1 MDALYSGITG
11 LNGFQSAL
19 NTQSNNIS
27 NVNTVGFKSDN
38 ISFADQMYQNAVGR
52 GVRLDT
58 VDKNFTQ
65 GNVKITGATYDLA
78 IEGKG
83 FFLVKEDGKEEVLF
97 TRAGNFRMTEDGTLR
112 LPNGAQVQGLPAQSN
127 PLDNLS
133 TDGNYIF
140 TTEYTKFLGSQII
153 KTQNGDVVETINS
166 KSTDYTQTAAND
178 DEALKGNNYKTRESK
193 IIDIDALASAYK
205 SELTAYSALALDG
218 VAPVN
223 QVSTFAFD
231 ATQLNSVL
239 DSMLDSVEITI
250 GTKTYSKP
258 FRENANETLK
268 DLADAISQT
277 KGITASVD
285 ANNLLTITSMI
296 PGAKINVSN
305 PVVFNGASPSNLVPV
320 VNTTEAV
327 AGSGRL
333 KVEAMELA
341 LKKAIERAE
350 GKFLKLSTVVD
361 STDLA
366 NKSVQELQM
375 KLDNLDISDNPFG
388 EAEFENGIMYLRQ
401 GDNRFVVGKIV
412 TAMFSN
418 EMGLEP
424 QGGNLYSATLD
435 SGEMIF
441 ATNEN
446 RILSKTL
453 ELSNSD
459 LSKSLVDLMVYQR
472 AFEANSKSVTTSD
485 EFLKTALS
493 LKK

>member
-1 MDALYSGITG
+1 MMDALYSGITG

-112 LPNGAQVQGLPAQSN
+112 LPNGAQVQGLPAQSTSS
-127 PLDNLS
+127 LSSDDNF
-133 TDGNYIF
+133 IF
-140 TTEYTKFLGSQII
+140 TANYSKFLGSQII

-193 IIDIDALASAYK
+193 IIDIDTLASAYK
-205 SELTAYSALALDG
+205 NELTAYSALALDG
-218 VAPVN
+218 VAPTN
-223 QVSTFAFD
+223 QVSTIAFD
-231 ATQLNSVL
+231 TTQL

-250 GTKTYSKP
+250 GTKTYSQP
-258 FRENANETLK
+258 FRESANETLK
-268 DLADAISQT
+268 DLADAISQA
-277 KGITASVD
+277 KGMTAFVD
-285 ANNLLTITSMI
+285 ANDVLTVTSMI
-296 PGAKINVSN
+296 PGAKVTVSN
-305 PVVFNGASPSNLVPV
+305 PIIFNGASPSFPLPILT
-320 VNTTEAV
+320 TTEAV
-327 AGSGRL
+327 VGSGRL

-341 LKKAIERAE
+341 LKNVIERAE

-412 TAMFSN
+412 TAMFAN
-418 EMGLEP
+418 ELGLEP
-424 QGGNLYSATLD
+424 KGGNLYSATLD
-435 SGEMIF
+435 SGGLIF
-441 ATNEN
+441 VANEN
-446 RILSKTL
+446 KILSKSL
-453 ELSNSD
+453 ELSNTD
-459 LSKSLVDLMVYQR
+459 LSQGMVDLMVFQR

-485 EFLKTALS
+485 EFLKTALA

>member
-19 NTQSNNIS
+19 NTQSNNIA
-27 NVNTVGFKSDN
+27 NVNTVAYKSDN
-38 ISFADQMYQNAVGR
+38 ISFADQMYQNAIGR
-52 GVRLDT
+52 GVKVDT

-193 IIDIDALASAYK
+193 IIDIDALSSAYK
-205 SELTAYSALALDG
+205 NELVLYSTQAVDG
-218 VAPVN
+218 VAPTN
-223 QVSTFAFD
+223 QKSTIAFD
-231 ATQLNSVL
+231 VAEL
-239 DSMLDSVEITI
+239 DGMLDSVEITI
-250 GTKTYSKP
+250 GTTTLSQP
-258 FRENANETLK
+258 FRESANETLK
-268 DLADAISQT
+268 DLADKISQI
-277 KGITASVD
+277 KGVTASVD
-285 ANNLLTITSMI
+285 GNNVLTVESMI
-296 PGAKINVSN
+296 PGTKINVSD
-305 PVVFNGASPSNLVPV
+305 PMIFNGASPSNLVPV

-435 SGEMIF
+435 SGEMFF

>member
-1 MDALYSGITG
+1 MMDALYSGITG

-27 NVNTVGFKSDN
+27 NVNTVAFKSDN

-65 GNVKITGATYDLA
+65 GNIKITGATYDLA

-112 LPNGAQVQGLPAQSN
+112 LPNGAQVQGLPAQPKSRSSSD
-127 PLDNLS
+127 DNF
-133 TDGNYIF
+133 IF
-140 TTEYTKFLGSQII
+140 TSDYSKFLGSQII

-178 DEALKGNNYKTRESK
+178 AESLKGNNYKTRESK
-193 IIDIDALASAYK
+193 IIDIDTLASIYK

-277 KGITASVD
+277 KGVTASVD
-285 ANNLLTITSMI
+285 VNNLLTITSMI

-305 PVVFNGASPSNLVPV
+305 PVIFNGASPSNLVPV
-320 VNTTEAV
+320 VNTIEAV
-327 AGSGRL
+327 VGSGRL
-333 KVEAMELA
+333 KVEAMEVA
-341 LKKAIERAE
+341 LRTAIERAE

-412 TAMFSN
+412 TAMFAN
-418 EMGLEP
+418 ELGLEP
-424 QGGNLYSATLD
+424 KGGNTYSATLE
-435 SGEMIF
+435 SGDLIF
-441 ATNEN
+441 VANEN
-446 RILSKTL
+446 KILSKSL
-453 ELSNSD
+453 ELSNTD
-459 LSKSLVDLMVYQR
+459 LSQGMVDLMVFQR
-472 AFEANSKSVTTSD
+472 AFEASSKSVTTSD
-485 EFLKTALS
+485 EFLKTALA

>member
-1 MDALYSGITG
+1 MLDALYSGITG

-38 ISFADQMYQNAVGR
+38 ISFADQMYQNAIGR
-52 GVRLDT
+52 GVRIDT
-58 VDKNFTQ
+58 IDKNFTQ
-65 GNVKITGATYDLA
+65 GNIKITGGTYDLA

-83 FFLVKEDGKEEVLF
+83 FFLAKGDTEEILF

-112 LPNGAQVQGLPAQSN
+112 LPNGAQVQGLPAQSTGI
-127 PLDNLS
+127 LSSDDNF
-133 TDGNYIF
+133 IF
-140 TTEYTKFLGSQII
+140 TANYTKFLGSQII
-153 KTQNGDVVETINS
+153 KTQNENVVETINS
-166 KSTDYTQTAAND
+166 KSTDYTLTAAND
-178 DEALKGNNYKTRESK
+178 DETLRGNNYKTREAK

-205 SELTAYSALALDG
+205 NELVVYSTQAFEG
-218 VAPVN
+218 VAPTN
-223 QVSTFAFD
+223 QLSTIAFD
-231 ATQLNSVL
+231 TTQL

-250 GTKTYSKP
+250 GTKTYSQP

-268 DLADAISQT
+268 DLADAISKT
-277 KGITASVD
+277 KGVTASVD
-285 ANNLLTITSMI
+285 VNNVLSVVSMI
-296 PGAKINVSN
+296 PGAKVTVSS
-305 PVVFNGASPSNLVPV
+305 PIIFNGASPSFPLPTL
-320 VNTTEAV
+320 TTAEAV
-327 AGSGRL
+327 VGSGRL

-341 LKKAIERAE
+341 LKDAIERAD
-350 GKFLKLSTVVD
+350 GKYLKLSTVVD

-366 NKSVQELQM
+366 NKTVQELQM
-375 KLDNLDISDNPFG
+375 KLDSLNISDNPFG
-388 EAEFENGIMYLRQ
+388 EAEFDNGIMYLKQ

-418 EMGLEP
+418 ELGLSP
-424 QGGNLYSATLD
+424 QGNNLYSATLD
-435 SGEMIF
+435 SGGLIF
-441 ATNEN
+441 VTNEN
-446 RILSKTL
+446 KILSKSL

-459 LSKSLVDLMVYQR
+459 LSNSLVDLMVYQR